1 MSPSICLFVA
11 LATAAPVDSADQRAK
26 RLYKAGAQAFGQDQ
40 MLVAIAAFEEAY
52 RLAPRAT
59 VAFSAAQAYR
69 LQYLADSSPSRLRR
83 AIQLYESY
91 LKLTPKGGRRDHAK
105 QHLSVLR
112 PLWRRLKTSQAFSK
126 ISADPATA
134 KRTALIISSSTPGAR
149 ASLDDTEPAKVPVL
163 FDVEP
168 GKHTILVEA
177 PQHRPKRVTTVAVI
191 ENVSPLDVDLE
202 PLPALIRLRGPSGS
216 VVAVNGRVMAST
228 PLNGPLEVPAGTH
241 VIRVTKSGRKAFEEE
256 VSLALAEEISVD
268 FELETSSQ
276 RTVAYTLFAGA
287 GALAIVSGV
296 SLGLAIKAE
305 QDANRILDQ
314 QNSSSILFAQA
325 EDYDD
330 FRERRSTWRA
340 ASAAALGGAMALG
353 IAGTL
358 FFVLDTPDASGGGV
372 AVGGT
377 F

>member
-1 MSPSICLFVA
+1 MSPSICIFAVA
-11 LATAAPVDSADQRAK
+11 LATAAPVDSDDQRAK
-26 RLYKAGAQAFGQDQ
+26 SLYKAGAKAFAEDQ

-52 RLAPRAT
+52 RLAPRPT

-83 AIQLYESY
+83 AIKLYETY
-91 LKLTPKGGRRDHAK
+91 LEMTPKGGRRDHAE
-105 QHLSVLR
+105 QHLSVLL
-112 PLWRRLKTSQAFSK
+112 PLARRTDALTA
-126 ISADPATA
+126 PAEPPVA

-149 ASLDDTEPAKVPVL
+149 ASLDDTEPAEVPVL

-168 GKHTILVEA
+168 GEHTILVEA

-191 ENVSPLDVDLE
+191 ENVSPLDIDLE
-202 PLPALIRLRGPSGS
+202 PLPALIRLRGPTGA
-216 VVAVNGRVMAST
+216 VVAVNGRVVAST
-228 PLNGPLEVPAGTH
+228 PLNAPLEVPAGTH
-241 VIRVTKSGRKAFEEE
+241 LVRITKSGRKAFEKEL
-256 VSLALAEEISVD
+256 SLALAEEISVD
-268 FELETSSQ
+268 FELDTSGQ
-276 RTVAYTLFAGA
+276 RTVAYTLLAGA

-296 SLGLAIKAE
+296 AVGLAVKAE
-305 QDANRILDQ
+305 QDANEVLDQ
-314 QNSSSILFAQA
+314 QASASILFEQA

-340 ASAAALGGAMALG
+340 ASAAALGGAMVLG